1 LSAASRTNLT
11 RRIGVVN
18 IVANGTLRSSYAIVI
33 VVYWVC
39 GVDKTRRTRVYCIVA
54 YFAWVLAVCA
64 NAVD

>member
-1 LSAASRTNLT
+1 
-11 RRIGVVN
+11 
-18 IVANGTLRSSYAIVI
+18 VANGTLRSSYAIVI

-64 NAVD
+64 NAVDKKIVG